1 MQALLKISS
10 TLKPCA
16 IWRNKRWWRKSV
28 FSSAVNLRLS
38 ILVKNQRVHLGAILY
53 SQHLFKTLVND
64 NVWKLIHQ
72 SLKSRFKNRFSAG
85 QIKCRHL
92 TMTNTNYGGLANE
105 LELKTDFWRTVF
117 YSEAVLS
124 CTVWSRLH
132 DHSLSHGVIH
142 STITSRIQKAVT
154 DLLISCLSFSTSSS
168 TISCTVGLFSGLAFN
183 AANIS
188 AEFLLASTRLRKNES
203 FCWKNVIIHED
214 VT

>member
-117 YSEAVLS
+117 LFRGSLVLHGLVS
-124 CTVWSRLH
+124 FTWSQ
-132 DHSLSHGVIH
+132 S
-142 STITSRIQKAVT
+142 ITRRDSQHYYI
-154 DLLISCLSFSTSSS
+154 
-168 TISCTVGLFSGLAFN
+168 
-183 AANIS
+183 
-188 AEFLLASTRLRKNES
+188 
-203 FCWKNVIIHED
+203 
-214 VT
+214 